1 MMFAAAFGILSMLHT
16 RTRRRLTQ
24 ASIFNLLWGAWS
36 GWSFIAQ
43 DRELRFVA
51 VELPPPIA

>member
-1 MMFAAAFGILSMLHT
+1 MLHS
-16 RTRRRLTQ
+16 RTLRSLTQ
-24 ASIFNLLWGAWS
+24 ACFFHLAWGTWS

-51 VELPPPIA
+51 LELPPPIA

>member
-1 MMFAAAFGILSMLHT
+1 MVHCSATTRMTENSLFHT
-16 RTRRRLTQ
+16 ACGTWT
-24 ASIFNLLWGAWS
+24 

-51 VELPPPIA
+51 VELPPPAGG